1 MVLSKKQKSL
11 LTKRINDMVDL
22 LLVYDTASKATFL
35 NDLRNMLNDI
45 SQCTNSDIEEQKKI
59 STSVCMGWTELRNR
73 DDGIINWYFDI
84 PDVKMKLEV
93 NEKFNENIQC
103 IDEIL
108 KLEFYVQRIC
118 YSYERLVCIG
128 ENYKYREEDWN
139 KKIEQLKNIDKY
151 FQSPIEEIPD
161 DIWSFGKTLQIVS
174 GDEKLKKWFVS
185 NIRAFGGLK
194 PVEIMQIENGADIL
208 RVFLYNFP
216 F

>member
-1 MVLSKKQKSL
+1 MVLSKKQNSL

-73 DDGIINWYFDI
+73 DEGIINWYFDI

-108 KLEFYVQRIC
+108 KLN
-118 YSYERLVCIG
+118 RL
-128 ENYKYREEDWN
+128 
-139 KKIEQLKNIDKY
+139 
-151 FQSPIEEIPD
+151 QS
-161 DIWSFGKTLQIVS
+161 L
-174 GDEKLKKWFVS
+174 L
-185 NIRAFGGLK
+185 A
-194 PVEIMQIENGADIL
+194 
-208 RVFLYNFP
+208 
-216 F
+216 